1 MTICNA
7 HNQRSVANDSRWL
20 GLNSDFWQ
28 LASCLSHCT
37 AQRFAAAVGA
47 VYFID
52 LPAQVSLSLRLFL
65 DRLYAEHTSFSHKFY
80 TGAHFTLLIG
90 METAFMLLIDLT
102 PIKV

>member
-7 HNQRSVANDSRWL
+7 HNQRAVIIDSRWL

-28 LASCLSHCT
+28 LAGRLSHCT

-47 VYFID
+47 VDFVD
-52 LPAQVSLSLRLFL
+52 FPAQVSLSLLFL
-65 DRLYAEHTSFSHKFY
+65 RDRLHAEHTGFGHKFY
-80 TGAHFTLLIG
+80 TGAHFALLIG
-90 METAFMLLIDLT
+90 METAFMLLIDLA